1 MTLQTA
7 NLGFPRIGK
16 NREWKFALDG
26 YFAGNLSQA
35 GLIAVARDL
44 QIENWTLQAEK
55 GIDVIPS
62 NDFSFYDHVL
72 DVAAMVGAIPEGYG
86 WSEGPVFL
94 DTYFAMARGTTA
106 NKHQNGALSGDKPA
120 LEMSKWFDTNYHY
133 IVPEFAA
140 DQTFSL
146 TENKPLKAF
155 RLARDSGFHTR
166 PVLLGPVTF
175 LKLGKVRDAN
185 SQPLDL
191 LDKLLPV
198 YEQILSELSRAGAD
212 WVQIDEPCLSLDL
225 SEFEQECLLKT
236 YRALT
241 KSVPAISILV
251 ANYFGPFGD
260 NLATALS
267 LPVAGLH
274 ADCIRGD
281 YELDALLQKAPD
293 SLTLSLGVIDG
304 RNVWRADLDRL
315 DTLLAPIRKRTHLL
329 SPLTKRT
336 DRDIQLAPSCSLIH
350 VPVDATCE
358 AELELGLRM
367 GLAFATQKLEEL
379 SILSQAVSGNRKDVE
394 TQIGASLQALMARR
408 SLPISYDRLVRKRA
422 SHISPEMYWRKSRYP
437 ERHRVQQL
445 KLGLPMFPTTTIGS
459 FPQTAEIRK
468 ARADHKK
475 GLIDDATYRKFLR
488 EETKRAIF
496 WQDAIGLDVLVHGE
510 FERNDMVQYFAEK
523 LNGFAFTRKGW
534 VQSYGSRC
542 VRPPILYG
550 DVSRSA
556 PMTVDWWRYAQS
568 ITQKPVKGMLTGP
581 VTILNWSF
589 VRDDLPRADVC
600 SQIALAIRDEV
611 EDLER
616 SGAQIIQI
624 DEAALREGLPLR
636 KEDWRSYLAWAVE
649 AFRLASSGVQDTTQI
664 HTHMCYSEFN
674 DIIDEII
681 AMDAD
686 VISIESSR
694 SKMEL
699 LDGFSDRKYPNEI
712 GPGVYDIHSPRI
724 PAREEIEELL
734 SMALERLDG
743 HQLWVNPDCGLK
755 TRNWHEVRP
764 ALVNMVEAAIRVRNQ
779 TAVAAQ

>member
-1 MTLQTA
+1 MTIQTA
-7 NLGFPRIGK
+7 NLGFPRIGR

-26 YFAGNLSQA
+26 FFAGTLTQPDI
-35 GLIAVARDL
+35 IAIARDL
-44 QIENWTLQAEK
+44 QIHNWKLQAEK
-55 GIDVIPS
+55 GIDIIPS

-72 DVAAMVGAIPEGYG
+72 DVSAMVGAIPEGYG

-94 DTYFAMARGTTA
+94 DTYFALARGMRAHKSQDGTIRA
-106 NKHQNGALSGDKPA
+106 YKPA

-133 IVPEFAA
+133 IVPEFAS
-140 DQTFSL
+140 DQIFSL

-155 RLARDSGFHTR
+155 KLAQVNGLHTR
-166 PVLLGPVTF
+166 PVVLGPVTF
-175 LKLGKVRDAN
+175 LKLGKVRDGAIA
-185 SQPLDL
+185 PLDL

-198 YEQILSELSRAGAD
+198 YVQILSELSLAGAD
-212 WVQIDEPCLSLDL
+212 WVQIDEPCLSQDL
-225 SEFEQECLLKT
+225 SEFEQQCFL
-236 YRALT
+236 RAYGAFNEA
-241 KSVPAISILV
+241 VPALSIIV

-260 NLATALS
+260 NLKTALS

-274 ADCIRGD
+274 ADCVRGD
-281 YELDALLQKAPD
+281 FELDTLLQEVPD

-304 RNVWRADLDRL
+304 RNIWRADLDRL
-315 DTLLAPIRKRTHLL
+315 DALLEPLRKREQLL

-336 DRDIQLAPSCSLIH
+336 GHNIQLAPSCSLIH
-350 VPVDATCE
+350 VPVDIASE
-358 AELELGLRM
+358 DELEPGLRM

-379 SILSQAVSGNRKDVE
+379 SNLAQVVGGKRSEVE
-394 TQIGASLQALMARR
+394 PKLRASLQALMARR
-408 SLPISYDRLVRKRA
+408 NLPECYDRSVRGRQNR
-422 SHISPEMYWRKSRYP
+422 ISSDMYWRKSRYP
-437 ERHRVQQL
+437 ERRRVQQI
-445 KLGLPMFPTTTIGS
+445 KLGLPLFPTTTIGS

-468 ARADHKK
+468 ARSDRKK
-475 GLIDDATYRKFLR
+475 GLIDDASYKKFLR

-496 WQDAIGLDVLVHGE
+496 WQDSIGLDVLVHGE

-523 LNGFAFTRKGW
+523 LNGFAFTKKGW

-550 DVSRSA
+550 DVSRA
-556 PMTVDWWRYAQS
+556 GPMTIDWWHYAQS
-568 ITQKPVKGMLTGP
+568 LTQKPVKGMLTGP

-611 EDLER
+611 EDLETA
-616 SGAQIIQI
+616 GARIIQI

-636 KEDWRSYLAWAVE
+636 KEDWRSYLAWAIE
-649 AFRLASSGVQDTTQI
+649 AFRLASSGVDDTTQI

-674 DIIDEII
+674 DIIEEII

-699 LDGFSDRKYPNEI
+699 MDGFSNRKYPNEI
-712 GPGVYDIHSPRI
+712 GPGVYDIHSPLI
-724 PAREEIEELL
+724 PSKEELEKLL
-734 SMALERLDG
+734 SLALERLDG

-764 ALVNMVEAAIRVRNQ
+764 ALVNMVEAAILLRSQ

>member
-1 MTLQTA
+1 MTIQTA
-7 NLGFPRIGK
+7 NLGFPRIGR

-26 YFAGNLSQA
+26 FFAGTLTQPDI
-35 GLIAVARDL
+35 IAIARDL
-44 QIENWTLQAEK
+44 QIHNWKLQAEK
-55 GIDVIPS
+55 GIDIIPS

-72 DVAAMVGAIPEGYG
+72 DVSAMVGAIPEGYG
-86 WSEGPVFL
+86 WSEGPIFL
-94 DTYFAMARGTTA
+94 DTYFALARGMRAHKSQDGTIRA
-106 NKHQNGALSGDKPA
+106 YKPA

-133 IVPEFAA
+133 IVPEFAS
-140 DQTFSL
+140 DQIFSL

-155 RLARDSGFHTR
+155 KLAQVNGLHTR
-166 PVLLGPVTF
+166 PVVLGPVTF
-175 LKLGKVRDAN
+175 LKLGKVRDGAIA
-185 SQPLDL
+185 PLDL

-198 YEQILSELSRAGAD
+198 YVQILSELSLAGAD
-212 WVQIDEPCLSLDL
+212 WVQIDEPCLSQDL
-225 SEFEQECLLKT
+225 SEFEQQCFL
-236 YRALT
+236 RAYGAFNEA
-241 KSVPAISILV
+241 VPALSIIV

-260 NLATALS
+260 NLKTALS

-274 ADCIRGD
+274 ADCVRGD
-281 YELDALLQKAPD
+281 FELDTLLQEVPD

-304 RNVWRADLDRL
+304 RNIWRADLDRL
-315 DTLLAPIRKRTHLL
+315 DALLEPLRKREQLL

-336 DRDIQLAPSCSLIH
+336 GHNIQLAPSCSLIH
-350 VPVDATCE
+350 VPVDIASE
-358 AELELGLRM
+358 DELEPGLRM

-379 SILSQAVSGNRKDVE
+379 SNLAQVVGGKRSEVE
-394 TQIGASLQALMARR
+394 PKLRASLQALMARR
-408 SLPISYDRLVRKRA
+408 NLPGCYDRSVRGRQNR
-422 SHISPEMYWRKSRYP
+422 ISSDMYWRKSRYP
-437 ERHRVQQL
+437 ERRRVQQI
-445 KLGLPMFPTTTIGS
+445 KLGLPLFPTTTIGS

-468 ARADHKK
+468 ARSDRKK
-475 GLIDDATYRKFLR
+475 GLIDDASYKKFLR

-496 WQDAIGLDVLVHGE
+496 WQDSIGLDVLVHGE

-523 LNGFAFTRKGW
+523 LNGFAFTKKGW

-568 ITQKPVKGMLTGP
+568 LTQKPVKGMLTGP

-611 EDLER
+611 EDLETA
-616 SGAQIIQI
+616 GARIIQI

-636 KEDWRSYLAWAVE
+636 KEDWRSYLAWAIE
-649 AFRLASSGVQDTTQI
+649 AFRLASSGVDDTTQI

-674 DIIDEII
+674 DIIEEII

-699 LDGFSDRKYPNEI
+699 MDGFSNRKYPNEI
-712 GPGVYDIHSPRI
+712 GPGVYDIHSPLI
-724 PAREEIEELL
+724 PSKEEIEKLL
-734 SMALERLDG
+734 SLALERLDG

-764 ALVNMVEAAIRVRNQ
+764 ALVNMVEAAIRLRSQ